1 MSSTPHLPEK
11 EIDNDKSNLEESASS
26 FLDKHEEEQYKKDFG
41 QFIDVLLKIIHPES
55 SEKTYFFSNPIHR
68 ILNQRSIIFFVIVF
82 SIIAPLIIIANTVNI
97 VLLLVGMQAVVIIVA
112 FVSTLKELV
121 RLISLAKSSA
131 KNKAKTIFEKI
142 RDEFIMEQAA
152 VKLLRNTIISE
163 EKLKLYEIEIEKQVK
178 NTQINEKV
186 TYNVLLSVPIL
197 ITFIVIYFYGE
208 QGFKSFND
216 ISLVSL
222 KLPLVALYPIVVG
235 MVNGLIF
242 RSEIDKLNKCL
253 SCLKKAQVKQDVQK
267 HKLGQS
273 DKKESFMS
281 QMRKIK
287 IDAPADF
294 STNYEKYM

>member
-41 QFIDVLLKIIHPES
+41 QFIDVLLKIIHPEF

-82 SIIAPLIIIANTVNI
+82 SIIAPLIIIANTVNL

>member
-1 MSSTPHLPEK
+1 MTSNPHLPEN
-11 EIDNDKSNLEESASS
+11 EIDNDKSNLEESVSS

-41 QFIDVLLKIIHPES
+41 QFIDVLLKIIHPKS

-68 ILNQRSIIFFVIVF
+68 ILNQRSIIFFIIVF
-82 SIIAPLIIIANTVNI
+82 SVIAPLIIIADKVNI
-97 VLLLVGMQAVVIIVA
+97 VLFLVGMQAVVIIIA
-112 FVSTLKELV
+112 FGSTLKELV

-131 KNKAKTIFEKI
+131 KNKTETTFEKI
-142 RDEFIMEQAA
+142 RDEFIMEQTA
-152 VKLLRNTIISE
+152 VRLLRNTIISE
-163 EKLKLYEIEIEKQVK
+163 EKLKLYEIEIEKQVR

-186 TYNVLLSVPIL
+186 VYNVLLSVPIL

-216 ISLVSL
+216 IFLVSL
-222 KLPLVALYPIVVG
+222 KLPLVALYPIIVG
-235 MVNGLIF
+235 MVNGLVF

-267 HKLGQS
+267 PELVQS